1 MLSNYVWMFHD
12 FLTISAATNGSSD
25 ERGLQRVDPSP
36 ALSHCTLPIMNAS
49 LGDSPDSIRT
59 ASVQGFVYIA
69 DVIKDRQK
77 LVLLTPIPGD
87 MGRKPLLLGVYPEQY
102 INLIG

>member
-1 MLSNYVWMFHD
+1 MSDHLLTLTAASNDSLEEH
-12 FLTISAATNGSSD
+12 
-25 ERGLQRVDPSP
+25 GLEKVDPSP

-49 LGDSPDSIRT
+49 VGDSPDTIRT
-59 ASVQGFVYIA
+59 ASVQGFVYVA
-69 DVIKDRQK
+69 DVVKDRQK
-77 LVLLTPIPGD
+77 LIFLTPIPGD